1 MTTPP
6 GPPYPPEGYGPPP
19 LGPQHPMGN
28 PGHRFPPTVQQP
40 PGPQPRSAFVP
51 GPSPEPEPDFAPP
64 KGKGF
69 LGSVLDLNFD
79 YMVTTRMVKL
89 VYALTLGVITLF
101 SLWVAWYG
109 LWFLAG
115 NTMLGI
121 ATLIAAPIIWLVP
134 TLAVRMT
141 LEFFINQFKITE
153 YLRIIK
159 DQGERR
165 GQ

>member
-40 PGPQPRSAFVP
+40 PREPQPSQAYVP
-51 GPSPEPEPDFAPP
+51 GPRLEPDFKPP
-64 KGKGF
+64 SSKGF
-69 LGSVLDLNFD
+69 IGSLLDLNFD
-79 YMVTTRMVKL
+79 YMVTTRMIKGA
-89 VYALTLGVITLF
+89 YALFLVVSTLF
-101 SLWVAWYG
+101 CLVVAWYG
-109 LWFLAG
+109 LGWYLQL
-115 NTMLGI
+115 NQTLGI
-121 ATLIAAPIIWLVP
+121 MTMIAAPIIWLVQVVI
-134 TLAVRMT
+134 TRMA